1 MRQYA
6 LARLGIASGFEARGQ
21 SVAANGR
28 PRAVLQIVLN
38 LLLNAEAAL
47 VGWPSARILVI
58 ATQCSGRVEL
68 TVDDN
73 GPGLSAD
80 VAQRPLEPAVSRSP
94 NGLGIGLLVSRWLA
108 ERDGGTI
115 EHRPSML
122 GGCALTLSLPVAEI
136 S

>member
-1 MRQYA
+1 
-6 LARLGIASGFEARGQ
+6 
-21 SVAANGR
+21 
-28 PRAVLQIVLN
+28 VLQIVLN

-58 ATQCSGRVEL
+58 ASQCSGRVEL

-73 GPGLSAD
+73 GPGLPSD
-80 VAQRPLEPAVSRSP
+80 VAQRLFEPAVGRSP

-122 GGCALTLSLPVAEI
+122 GGCAFTLSLPVE